1 MTCMMTCG
9 LSNVWPLFAIFI
21 YLQSNQDT
29 VWYITWMWY
38 IYIYALATMSKH
50 FWSHIIHWHT
60 CRCGHM
66 VGEDIPIY
74 FFLPKHAQITV
85 LFIVTLSSL
94 PVTLW
99 MWPFTRM
106 LSTCL
111 WSMILYKQN
120 EHLQTADH
128 AMRELIAHIYISI
141 CKMQKKAVLLRQ
153 SKPLPTADP
162 LYLQTYSGR
171 TTSLETD
178 LQARQP
184 LCLHEFSIK
193 ILHLQT

>member
-1 MTCMMTCG
+1 
-9 LSNVWPLFAIFI
+9 
-21 YLQSNQDT
+21 
-29 VWYITWMWY
+29 
-38 IYIYALATMSKH
+38 
-50 FWSHIIHWHT
+50 
-60 CRCGHM
+60 
-66 VGEDIPIY
+66 
-74 FFLPKHAQITV
+74 
-85 LFIVTLSSL
+85 
-94 PVTLW
+94 
-99 MWPFTRM
+99 
-106 LSTCL
+106 
-111 WSMILYKQN
+111 MILYKQN

-171 TTSLETD
+171 TVTSLETD

>member
-1 MTCMMTCG
+1 MCDPY
-9 LSNVWPLFAIFI
+9 LQFSFI
-21 YLQSNQDT
+21 YKVIKTLCD
-29 VWYITWMWY
+29 ILHECDIY
-38 IYIYALATMSKH
+38 IYIYICSGNHEQTFLEPHHSLAYRSMWPPGRRRH
-50 FWSHIIHWHT
+50 
-60 CRCGHM
+60 C
-66 VGEDIPIY
+66 Y
-74 FFLPKHAQITV
+74 FIFLPKHAQITV

-141 CKMQKKAVLLRQ
+141 CKMQKKAVLLWQ
-153 SKPLPTADP
+153 SKPMPTADP

-171 TTSLETD
+171 TVTSLETD

-184 LCLHEFSIK
+184 LCLHEFSMK

>member
-1 MTCMMTCG
+1 
-9 LSNVWPLFAIFI
+9 
-21 YLQSNQDT
+21 
-29 VWYITWMWY
+29 
-38 IYIYALATMSKH
+38 
-50 FWSHIIHWHT
+50 
-60 CRCGHM
+60 
-66 VGEDIPIY
+66 
-74 FFLPKHAQITV
+74 
-85 LFIVTLSSL
+85 
-94 PVTLW
+94 
-99 MWPFTRM
+99 
-106 LSTCL
+106 
-111 WSMILYKQN
+111 MILYKQN